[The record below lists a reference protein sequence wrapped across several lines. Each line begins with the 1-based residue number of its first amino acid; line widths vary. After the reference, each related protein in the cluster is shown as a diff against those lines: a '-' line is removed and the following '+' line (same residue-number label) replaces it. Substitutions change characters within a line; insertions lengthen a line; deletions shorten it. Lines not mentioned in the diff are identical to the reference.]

1 MNDAATR
8 REFLKRSVVW
18 SVATTSLGAVFV
30 ARAQSAAQLLNYQGR
45 LTASTGAPFDGTLPM
60 VFSILGGSAWS
71 ESQTVTVSRG
81 FFSVLLGSVTA
92 FPSDLFQGGS
102 IDSRG
107 PVRMLR
113 IVVNGETLSPDIRIA
128 SAAWAIGTQQ
138 GPAGIAGSTG
148 ATGPTGAAG
157 SAGATGTAGSTG
169 ASGATGPS
177 GSTGATGPTGFTG
190 ATGAT
195 GTAGSTGAVGAS
207 GAAGA
212 TGAVGSTG
220 AAGTTGAV
228 GATGPIGT
236 AGATG
241 AAGAAGPTGA
251 AGIVGPTGAT
261 GSAGS
266 VGPVG
271 PIGPTGPTG
280 PSGAAPIGLT
290 GATGTT
296 GSTGAIGPTGAT
308 GPGPIGSFMGLTDPS
323 RLPPA
328 VSA

>member
-8 REFLKRSVVW
+8 REFLKRSIVW

-92 FPSDLFQGGS
+92 FPSDLFQGGN

-157 SAGATGTAGSTG
+157 SAGATGTAGNTG

-190 ATGAT
+190 ATGA
-195 GTAGSTGAVGAS
+195 S
-207 GAAGA
+207 GAAGS

-220 AAGTTGAV
+220 AAGTTGAF

-241 AAGAAGPTGA
+241 AVGAAGPTGA
-251 AGIVGPTGAT
+251 AGIVGPTGAMGST
-261 GSAGS
+261 GSIGEL
-266 VGPVG
+266 G

-280 PSGAAPIGLT
+280 PSGAAPIGST
-290 GATGTT
+290 GSTGTT
-296 GSTGAIGPTGAT
+296 GSTGAFGPTGAT
-308 GPGPIGSFMGLTDPS
+308 GPVPIGSFMGLTDPS